1 MYTDKTN
8 YLRKNERL
16 EYKREAKA
24 LREASKEKMRIAGH
38 IFNEINMNK
47 HAAQCFFSSG
57 DQEGAAQVFFK
68 LKKYGQAA
76 ECFHSLGQ
84 IRKAA
89 NLYAK
94 AELFASAF
102 ECYEE
107 LQDWD
112 GLL

>member
-1 MYTDKTN
+1 MQCFRNSGDQSLVKRCQAYENADEAVCLQSQAEQKISMYTDKTN

-68 LKKYGQAA
+68 LKKYG
-76 ECFHSLGQ
+76 
-84 IRKAA
+84 
-89 NLYAK
+89 
-94 AELFASAF
+94 
-102 ECYEE
+102 
-107 LQDWD
+107 
-112 GLL
+112 